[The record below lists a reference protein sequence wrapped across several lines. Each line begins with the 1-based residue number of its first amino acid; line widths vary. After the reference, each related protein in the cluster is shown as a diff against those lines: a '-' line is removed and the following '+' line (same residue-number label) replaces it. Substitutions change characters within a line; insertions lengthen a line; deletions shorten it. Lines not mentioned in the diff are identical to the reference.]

1 MSEASQP
8 IPILVVSGEVEAGE
22 AVKADL
28 AVTTNGTHD
37 IPFQERS
44 LRVGMKLRNCPNRAR
59 NGSRR
64 WSRPPALALLV
75 RHVDVLSLDRIREIY
90 TLMFEELGKP
100 FSVMILRN
108 EGESDFKMSCP
119 HCGQKIW
126 VRDSDVNKR
135 GRCPN
140 CKKGFNLPSQIR
152 HLRTNLQ
159 LSEDVPVMMVVK
171 GNAASAKIALIT
183 LAKNSAGRDDRRRG
197 SLCAGRRVEQHGARR
212 RPVTRP
218 SRKLS
223 ARSEAAGGH
232 RRLHIRPHHF
242 LSGTLLGSK
251 IGRRVGSQQL
261 CRRDV
266 SIT

>member
-1 MSEASQP
+1 MFPGRRVRILPPMSEASQP

-28 AVTTNGTHD
+28 AVTTNGTND

-44 LRVGMKLRNCPNRAR
+44 LRVGMKLGTPEPREEWKQAMEQA
-59 NGSRR
+59 S
-64 WSRPPALALLV
+64 ALALLV

-183 LAKNSAGRDDRRRG
+183 LAKKAAVVVDGKPDDKV
-197 SLCAGRRVEQHGARR
+197 AKARA
-212 RPVTRP
+212 
-218 SRKLS
+218 L
-223 ARSEAAGGH
+223 H
-232 RRLHIRPHHF
+232 YRRLAMAMLGPVH
-242 LSGTLLGSK
+242 GTGIYDKKGDSTGDTVLKKLFREIAALGAK
-251 IGRRVGSQQL
+251 
-261 CRRDV
+261 
-266 SIT
+266 

>member
-1 MSEASQP
+1 MIREAARPVSWKKHLSRGRFARIVRSMSESSEP
-8 IPILVVSGEVEAGE
+8 IRILVLSGEVEAGE
-22 AVKADL
+22 ALKADL
-28 AVTTNGTHD
+28 AGATNGSHD
-37 IPFQERS
+37 IPFQGRT
-44 LRVGMKLRNCPNRAR
+44 LRVGMRLGNPEPRDEWLVAMHD
-59 NGSRR
+59 SA
-64 WSRPPALALLV
+64 ALALLV

-90 TLMFEELGKP
+90 TLMFEELNKP

-171 GNAASAKIALIT
+171 GNSASAKIALIS
-183 LAKNSAGRDDRRRG
+183 LARN
-197 SLCAGRRVEQHGARR
+197 
-212 RPVTRP
+212 
-218 SRKLS
+218 
-223 ARSEAAGGH
+223 
-232 RRLHIRPHHF
+232 
-242 LSGTLLGSK
+242 LLGEV
-251 IGRRVGSQQL
+251 IEDGEAFVRDAVLNNTVRVDIQ
-261 CRRDV
+261 
-266 SIT
+266 

>member
-1 MSEASQP
+1 MFPGRRVSILPPMSEASQP

-44 LRVGMKLRNCPNRAR
+44 LRVGMKLGTPEPREEWKQAMEQAA
-59 NGSRR
+59 
-64 WSRPPALALLV
+64 ALALLV

-183 LAKNSAGRDDRRRG
+183 LAKSLFGGTIEGGEAFVRDAV
-197 SLCAGRRVEQHGARR
+197 LNNTVRVDIQ
-212 RPVTRP
+212 
-218 SRKLS
+218 
-223 ARSEAAGGH
+223 
-232 RRLHIRPHHF
+232 
-242 LSGTLLGSK
+242 
-251 IGRRVGSQQL
+251 
-261 CRRDV
+261 
-266 SIT
+266 